1 MSTGSNKPEW
11 DTPAHGDFAAYV
23 ERLTAPKPISAASP
37 PAAPG
42 PASDLPVQPG
52 AVAPP
57 FDPKHALPKL
67 MSGLRVAR
75 AFLLALTLVQA
86 VALLV
91 WGRGAW
97 LGLLMAISLW
107 WGLGRISAGAAVLQN
122 RARLR
127 PKGLGRAPEKSN
139 S

>member
-23 ERLTAPKPISAASP
+23 ERLTAPKPIIAAAP
-37 PAAPG
+37 PPAPG
-42 PASDLPVQPG
+42 PAPDQPAQPG

-57 FDPKHALPKL
+57 ADPNQALPGL

-75 AFLLALTLVQA
+75 AFLLALTLVQG
-86 VALLV
+86 VALIV

-97 LGLLMAISLW
+97 FGLLMAISLW
-107 WGLGRISAGAAVLQN
+107 WGLGRIGAGAAVLQN
-122 RARLR
+122 RAWLR
-127 PKGLGRAPEKSN
+127 HKGQQRAPEKSN